1 MTSYYQYFI
10 LITSPETEALTE
22 DNATSEEL
30 GEVKFLEKL

>member
-10 LITSPETEALTE
+10 LITSSETEALTE
-22 DNATSEEL
+22 DNVTSEEL